1 MKIERLVLG
10 EMDTNVYL
18 LIFEK
23 EVFVID
29 PASDPEQILKA
40 AKGLPITYV
49 LLTHGHFDHCNAVA
63 YLQKQGAK
71 VFMSKL
77 DYEMILNGFD
87 LARFCGTHF
96 NSFVPDVFIGE
107 DKLNLNGHE
116 IQVLSTPGHS
126 AGSLTYIIEDM
137 IFCGDTLFYLNV
149 GRSDL
154 PTGDKKQL
162 TQSIKRLY
170 ELNDDAY
177 VYPGHGKSTK
187 LSFEKGNNPYVKA
200 L

>member
-1 MKIERLVLG
+1 MMKIEKLILG

-18 LIFEK
+18 LIFDK

-29 PASDPEQILKA
+29 PASDPEKILKA
-40 AKGLPITYV
+40 AQGLPITHV
-49 LLTHGHFDHCNAVA
+49 LLTHGHFDHCNAAA

-71 VFMSKL
+71 IFMSKL

-87 LARFCGTHF
+87 LARFCGVHF
-96 NSFVPDVFIGE
+96 NSFVPDEFIDEG
-107 DKLNLNGHE
+107 KLNLNGHDL
-116 IQVLSTPGHS
+116 QVLSTPGHTS
-126 AGSLTYIIEDM
+126 GSLTFIIEGM
-137 IFCGDTLFYLNV
+137 IFCGDTLFYLSV

-162 TQSIKRLY
+162 TQSIKKLY
-170 ELNDDAY
+170 ELSDAP
-177 VYPGHGKSTK
+177 VYPGHGKSTI